1 MSERPESERRRIDV
15 NAVQVVGSALA
26 AISSA
31 FLLST
36 LGVAGTVIGAALAS
50 VVATVGSAVYV
61 HLFRKT
67 GEQLRDV
74 RAQLV
79 PPHGGGP
86 DPDPASVPDRPIGV
100 ADRRPPTDETLV
112 LPVGGY
118 APADHPTA
126 LGVGTDFASG
136 PDPDPGPAGSTGKP
150 VWLVRS
156 IVAAVI
162 VFVVAMAAVTL
173 TETALGRS
181 FASLFGH
188 GDKGGSTISHIVN
201 DKPAGHESP
210 KKPVDPTPGFEPS
223 SGPSGS
229 RAPTGADGSGKEPSD
244 GNGGV
249 STPSPSSTPS
259 SRPSTTQAPN
269 PGGGG
274 STPSTPPTAP
284 PQTSA
289 PTGGQGGSGGAG
301 GDSGTGQD
309 AGKDAG
315 TNADTG
321 ADRNA
326 NKGADANRAPAP

>member
-1 MSERPESERRRIDV
+1 MPERPENERRRIDV
-15 NAVQVVGSALA
+15 NAVQVGGSALA

-79 PPHGGGP
+79 PTHEGGP
-86 DPDPASVPDRPIGV
+86 RPDPAGVPDRPTGV
-100 ADRRPPTDETLV
+100 ADLRPPTDETVV
-112 LPVGGY
+112 LPVGEY
-118 APADHPTA
+118 EPADHPTD
-126 LGVGTDFASG
+126 GTAGSGSATGSG
-136 PDPDPGPAGSTGKP
+136 PRPDEAGGKP

-188 GDKGGSTISHIVN
+188 GDKGGSTISRIVD
-201 DKPAGHESP
+201 DKPAAHESP
-210 KKPVDPTPGFEPS
+210 KKPADPTPGSEHSADPKNS
-223 SGPSGS
+223 HNPADDENKGKDTSG
-229 RAPTGADGSGKEPSD
+229 GA
-244 GNGGV
+244 GGA
-249 STPSPSSTPS
+249 STPSPTSTPS
-259 SRPSTTQAPN
+259 SRPSNSQAPQ
-269 PGGGG
+269 PGGG
-274 STPSTPPTAP
+274 STPSNKPTTPPR
-284 PQTSA
+284 TSA
-289 PTGGQGGSGGAG
+289 STGAGQG
-301 GDSGTGQD
+301 
-309 AGKDAG
+309 
-315 TNADTG
+315 
-321 ADRNA
+321 
-326 NKGADANRAPAP
+326 